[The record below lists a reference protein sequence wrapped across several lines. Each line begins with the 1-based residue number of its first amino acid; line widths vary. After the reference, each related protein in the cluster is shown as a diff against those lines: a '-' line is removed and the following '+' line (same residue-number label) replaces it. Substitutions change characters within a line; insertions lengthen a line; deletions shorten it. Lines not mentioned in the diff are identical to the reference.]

1 MVPPGL
7 RGSNGQP
14 AAPPY
19 SNGPYTWDQTIFF
32 TADDIGVAFT
42 GAYSDSCIDF
52 SDVTL
57 NHSGSSGPVMIR
69 AGTYGSPVTSSDSGQ
84 SGMIRLYSR
93 NSALTD
99 SEASGFYDRGIFIG
113 FKTTGA
119 KGQIPFAGLVE
130 VETTISGDG
139 PTNIKGAE
147 FIVSLL
153 NIGSKLGDSTLPDG
167 MFGAW
172 CKIHAKDGAT
182 CHSGSIKAAILLD
195 NQMNGNNAAPGEE
208 YTILA
213 LTGGLKPDSFIRF
226 NSTSSGWSNFLS
238 FDSTSA
244 ASDFVGTATI
254 TGGTADRYLKVDLG
268 GTAYGIQLYA
278 I

>member
-84 SGMIRLYSR
+84 SGMIRLYGR

-99 SEASGFYDRGIFIG
+99 SE
-113 FKTTGA
+113 
-119 KGQIPFAGLVE
+119 
-130 VETTISGDG
+130 
-139 PTNIKGAE
+139 
-147 FIVSLL
+147 
-153 NIGSKLGDSTLPDG
+153 
-167 MFGAW
+167 
-172 CKIHAKDGAT
+172 
-182 CHSGSIKAAILLD
+182 
-195 NQMNGNNAAPGEE
+195 
-208 YTILA
+208 
-213 LTGGLKPDSFIRF
+213 
-226 NSTSSGWSNFLS
+226 
-238 FDSTSA
+238 
-244 ASDFVGTATI
+244 
-254 TGGTADRYLKVDLG
+254 
-268 GTAYGIQLYA
+268 
-278 I
+278 